1 MVDKEGSIENEKS
14 ISQHSNLTEINSKNN
29 LKYIIKTGVKLNND
43 NRRIVYNEQ
52 DDMHNFKIQ
61 NN

>member
-43 NRRIVYNEQ
+43 NRRIMYNE
-52 DDMHNFKIQ
+52 
-61 NN
+61 